1 MNVDFSLKIIKI
13 YYMRKC
19 YAALFFLLFILALN
33 CYAESYNQGGYVGTP
48 PGFYDDIDPNAPDED
63 EEIAPNYQRES
74 GINDKDREVPYHT
87 FSDESSTISGS
98 SESVKATKNYSEIYN
113 NLEPANFSYLHNID
127 PDQYYD
133 TKDAAWSIYPLLR
146 LNSAIYFKNQT
157 IEPGYYLLTPR
168 EHKGKWY
175 MLFKQNGVVV
185 HIIPVYERGYT
196 PELFYDQ
203 HIPKPKLT
211 KSQKIHM
218 AVLNTV
224 GKTKS
229 SKRKEPVKSF
239 LEVNDLDNYFVSL
252 IVYYGGHKYS
262 TLFRTIRL

>member
-1 MNVDFSLKIIKI
+1 MKKSLLIV
-13 YYMRKC
+13 
-19 YAALFFLLFILALN
+19 FILFVCCSFCL
-33 CYAESYNQGGYVGTP
+33 AEPGNQGIYIGTP
-48 PGFYDDIDPNAPDED
+48 PGFYDDIDPNSVDED
-63 EEIAPNYQRES
+63 EDFTKQKNKNSSYVDEDAYKTYSEDSVNTNY
-74 GINDKDREVPYHT
+74 
-87 FSDESSTISGS
+87 
-98 SESVKATKNYSEIYN
+98 SEPVKPTKNYSDIYN
-113 NLEPANFSYLHNID
+113 SLEPADFSYLHNID

-133 TKDAAWSIYPLLR
+133 TKDATWSIYPLLR
-146 LNSAIYFKNQT
+146 LNSPIYFKNQT

-175 MLFKQNGVVV
+175 MLFKQNGTVV
-185 HIIPVYERGYT
+185 HIIPVYDRDYT
-196 PELFYDQ
+196 PETFYDQ

-218 AVLNTV
+218 GILNVV

-262 TLFRTIRL
+262 TIFRTIRL